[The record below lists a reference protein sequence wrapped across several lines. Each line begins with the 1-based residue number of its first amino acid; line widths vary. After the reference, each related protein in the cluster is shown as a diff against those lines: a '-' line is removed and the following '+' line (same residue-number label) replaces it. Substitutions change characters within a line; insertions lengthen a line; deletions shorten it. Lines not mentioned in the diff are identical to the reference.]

1 MFAKLL
7 DILAISPFTLANTLG
22 AKGLLTL
29 SASPNAFVYEEGNP
43 NDVVWGV
50 FENNLW

>member
-29 SASPNAFVYEEGNP
+29 SVPYKAEVKPRKIKVS
-43 NDVVWGV
+43 
-50 FENNLW
+50 